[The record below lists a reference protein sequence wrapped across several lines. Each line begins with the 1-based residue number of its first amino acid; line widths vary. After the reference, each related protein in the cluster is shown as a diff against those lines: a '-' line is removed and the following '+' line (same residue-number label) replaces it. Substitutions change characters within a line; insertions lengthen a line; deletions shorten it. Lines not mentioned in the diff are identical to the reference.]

1 MQIITRM
8 IIMQGELTLPEQI
21 LDPVM
26 TTFNQLIGNIKQL
39 KLVMTDEESFR
50 LEKLKFGL
58 KNGLTIRPNMA
69 LDITFRTIR
78 PEFFLMTR
86 QK

>member
-1 MQIITRM
+1 MLMEHLKKQIITRM

-26 TTFNQLIGNIKQL
+26 TTFNQLIDNIKQL

-58 KNGLTIRPNMA
+58 KNLFHI
-69 LDITFRTIR
+69 L
-78 PEFFLMTR
+78 
-86 QK
+86 